1 MKQKTESNLN
11 IRFIPLI
18 FLITSAKLSA
28 VLCFC
33 PPHPM
38 ILLLPSLPHYGG
50 LYLQTIKSKSKSL
63 LPYPTSC
70 YVICYNSKI
79 VTNTE
84 SQLLPSEFGKNNCNV
99 LVVNC
104 LRVFSK
110 SAEKTFSRCT
120 RKSLCQPDTRQLFQ
134 KLFQWGKCFQ
144 QIGLQM
150 SLWVIFLINDLCK
163 QAYFKGDGAIPGQ
176 VVLDGTGK
184 HDEQTMRNK
193 PINNISDD
201 FCFFSYCQ
209 VLLFYMLLFFL
220 TSTICLSFGVYCKP
234 LCKNLGGCRSDHVKH
249 FLSCHGVF

>member
-1 MKQKTESNLN
+1 MPLSMCVKAFLEFIWGMHTYLTAPSHEWEVLNWVKMVKKLKTMKQKTESNLN

-18 FLITSAKLSA
+18 FLIISAKLSVA
-28 VLCFC
+28 SCFC

-38 ILLLPSLPHYGG
+38 ILLLPFLPHYGG

-84 SQLLPSEFGKNNCNV
+84 SQWLPSEFGKNNSNV

-120 RKSLCQPDTRQLFQ
+120 RKSLCQPDPRWLFQ

-144 QIGLQM
+144 
-150 SLWVIFLINDLCK
+150 
-163 QAYFKGDGAIPGQ
+163 
-176 VVLDGTGK
+176 
-184 HDEQTMRNK
+184 
-193 PINNISDD
+193 
-201 FCFFSYCQ
+201 
-209 VLLFYMLLFFL
+209 
-220 TSTICLSFGVYCKP
+220 
-234 LCKNLGGCRSDHVKH
+234 
-249 FLSCHGVF
+249 